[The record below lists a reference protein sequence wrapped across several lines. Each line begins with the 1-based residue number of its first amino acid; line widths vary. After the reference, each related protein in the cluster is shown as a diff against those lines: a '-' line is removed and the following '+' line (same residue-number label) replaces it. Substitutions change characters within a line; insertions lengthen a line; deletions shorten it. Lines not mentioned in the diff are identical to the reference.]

1 MNHHDSH
8 EFLQEIPSFI
18 FVLLLQILPEF
29 SRVITNAES
38 LRFHVNF
45 FQKQLQFLFHL
56 IHKLVKDSS

>member
-29 SRVITNAES
+29 SRVITNAEP

-45 FQKQLQFLFHL
+45 SSKT
-56 IHKLVKDSS
+56 ITILVSFDS